1 MNYFL
6 NDYLVKCDLI
16 YKYNL
21 KNITLIPKVKKIK
34 VSLKITEKKELEQT
48 TSSSTFLKLQLF
60 LVMYLLFLS
69 YPYIQYSK
77 SKISKENFF
86 VIHSTISEL
95 PCMYSFLD
103 SFFIDNFYKVRKS
116 TFLSLNFL
124 KRKSFLQKK
133 NILTIKVP
141 LSFFDEVNEFSSIHN
156 LNVKELYMLVSFSI
170 ENPIFLKI
178 KNNKFFLKN
187 LPYFWAFN

>member
-34 VSLKITEKKELEQT
+34 VSLKINEKGELGQ
-48 TSSSTFLKLQLF
+48 TSSSTLFKLQLF
-60 LVMYLLFLS
+60 LILYLVFLS
-69 YPYIQYSK
+69 YPYINYSK

-86 VIHSTISEL
+86 VIHSTISESSL
-95 PCMYSFLD
+95 IYSFLD
-103 SFFIDNFYKVRKS
+103 SFFIDNFYRVKKS

-124 KRKSFLQKK
+124 KSKSFLHKK
-133 NILTIKVP
+133 NVLTIKVP
-141 LSFFDEVNEFSSIHN
+141 LSFFDELNEFSSVHN
-156 LNVKELYMLVSFSI
+156 LNIKELYMLVSFSI
-170 ENPIFLKI
+170 ENPSFLKI

>member
-16 YKYNL
+16 QKYNL
-21 KNITLIPKVKKIK
+21 KNITLIPKVKQIK
-34 VSLKITEKKELEQT
+34 VALKITEKGELGQ

-60 LVMYLLFLS
+60 LIIYIIFLS

-86 VIHSTISEL
+86 VIHSTISE
-95 PCMYSFLD
+95 PSSIYSFLD
-103 SFFIDNFYKVRKS
+103 SFFIDNFYKVKKS

-133 NILTIKVP
+133 NVLTIKVP

-156 LNVKELYMLVSFSI
+156 LNIKELYMLVSFSI
-170 ENPIFLKI
+170 ENPSFLKI

>member
-21 KNITLIPKVKKIK
+21 KNIRLIPKVKKIK
-34 VSLKITEKKELEQT
+34 VSLKINEKVELGQ
-48 TSSSTFLKLQLF
+48 TSSSTLFKLQLF
-60 LVMYLLFLS
+60 LILYLVFLS
-69 YPYIQYSK
+69 YPYINYSK

-86 VIHSTISEL
+86 VIHSTISESSL
-95 PCMYSFLD
+95 IYSFLD
-103 SFFIDNFYKVRKS
+103 SFFIDNFYRLKKS

-124 KRKSFLQKK
+124 KIKSFLQKK
-133 NILTIKVP
+133 NVLTIKVP
-141 LSFFDEVNEFSSIHN
+141 LNFFDELNEFSSAHN
-156 LNVKELYMLVSFSI
+156 LNIKELYMLVSFSI
-170 ENPIFLKI
+170 ENPSFLKI

-187 LPYFWAFN
+187 LHYFWAFN